1 GAASSRSTTPESPG
15 GRRAIAPSG
24 SGNRARSVNSQS
36 VGWRQRRRR
45 LTARAAAISC
55 SSMSEFSPETISPET
70 IRPALDSIRAR
81 IATAA
86 QGRAVTLIAVSK
98 TKPVAAI
105 EAALAAGQLVFGE
118 NRVQEAA
125 AKFPLL
131 RAAHPG
137 LALHLIGPLQTNKAR
152 EAVALFDCIDS
163 LDRPKLADALA
174 AAAERAGRMPRLLV
188 QVNVGDEPQKAGV
201 SPAEADGFI
210 RAMRARFGERLQG
223 LMAIPPLGEDP
234 VPHFRT
240 LVAMADT
247 HGLPVRSIGMSDDFE
262 TAIACG
268 ATEVRVGSALF
279 GARHAPQ

>member
-1 GAASSRSTTPESPG
+1 MGPDMG
-15 GRRAIAPSG
+15 
-24 SGNRARSVNSQS
+24 
-36 VGWRQRRRR
+36 
-45 LTARAAAISC
+45 
-55 SSMSEFSPETISPET
+55 
-70 IRPALDSIRAR
+70 D
-81 IATAA
+81 
-86 QGRAVTLIAVSK
+86 VS
-98 TKPVAAI
+98 
-105 EAALAAGQLVFGE
+105 
-118 NRVQEAA
+118 
-125 AKFPLL
+125 L
-131 RAAHPG
+131 R
-137 LALHLIGPLQTNKAR
+137 LHLIGGLQTNKAR

-174 AAAERAGRMPRLLV
+174 AAGERAGRMPRLLV

-201 SPAEADGFI
+201 SLAEADGFI

-234 VPHFRT
+234 APHFRT